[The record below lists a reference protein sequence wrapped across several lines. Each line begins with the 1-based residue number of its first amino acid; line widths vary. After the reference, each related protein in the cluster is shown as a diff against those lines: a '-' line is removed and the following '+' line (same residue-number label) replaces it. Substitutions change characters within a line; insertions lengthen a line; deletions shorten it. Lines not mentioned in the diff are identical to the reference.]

1 MKTKLTDAQKKA
13 KKAEADKR
21 YREKKKAEATKAAP
35 AAKKASPK
43 KDAPVAKKAAAKPA
57 KASNA
62 DEKAIAKD
70 VTMVLKKDL
79 RIFFN
84 KKLDPTQSQVLKAG
98 KEITLEETGSTVQNE
113 DGKAVKLFRFR
124 RGAKRVYY
132 AVEPK

>member
-1 MKTKLTDAQKKA
+1 MKTKLTDAEKKA

-98 KEITLEETGSTVQNE
+98 KEITLEETGSTVQND
-113 DGKAVKLFRFR
+113 DGKIVKLFRFR